1 MTAVENGDT
10 VKVHY
15 QGTLDDGTVFDSS
28 YERDPLAFTVGQG
41 QIIPG
46 FEQAVEGME
55 QGEAKKVTVPPE
67 EAYGQRQ
74 EENMLQVN
82 RSDIPEDINPEKGM
96 VLQVKT
102 DEDQSRHVTVS
113 DITEETVT
121 LDGNHPL
128 AGENLNFDIEVVEVE
143 KT

>member
-46 FEQAVEGME
+46 FEQAVQGME
-55 QGEAKKVTVPPE
+55 KGESKKVTVPPE

-74 EENMLQVN
+74 EENKLQVN
-82 RSDIPEDINPEKGM
+82 RSDIPEDIQPEKGM

-102 DEDQSRHVTVS
+102 QEDQSRHVTVS
-113 DITEETVT
+113 EITEETVT